1 MSGSSLKILRVH
13 AIVLLVNFA
22 SAFYCV
28 GILLVNNGVVFAEIV
43 VVEIFLI
50 SYPSIMFLNVCYLLL
65 CEIVP
70 IVIICFLLLLFCL
83 CFLYTAYGKTSSA
96 EFSSV
101 DLTLDI
107 PNSDTRTSG
116 SATNFIYLN

>member
-13 AIVLLVNFA
+13 DIVLLVNFA

-43 VVEIFLI
+43 VVERFLI
-50 SYPSIMFLNVCYLLL
+50 SYPSIMFLNVCCLLL

-70 IVIICFLLLLFCL
+70 IVIICFFLLLFCL
-83 CFLYTAYGKTSSA
+83 CLISLYI
-96 EFSSV
+96 V
-101 DLTLDI
+101 
-107 PNSDTRTSG
+107 
-116 SATNFIYLN
+116 